1 MYYKNMLNYN
11 ACSIISKIRDDV
23 NKLIITEL
31 EKNNVTEVV
40 PSHGDILCF
49 LYSEKCGLSINTL
62 AQKVHRTQPTVTV
75 LVNKLEKLGYVKR
88 SKDEVD
94 QRITMIHLTDK
105 GWELEPIFNQVSEAV
120 NQKVYGHL
128 NEQEQEQF
136 EYLLER
142 VYSGL

>member
-1 MYYKNMLNYN
+1 MLNYN
-11 ACSIISKIRDDV
+11 ACAIISKIRDDV

-31 EKNNVTEVV
+31 AKNNITDVV

-49 LYSEKCGLSINTL
+49 LYSEKGSLSVNTL

-88 SKDEVD
+88 LKNDED
-94 QRITMIHLTDK
+94 QRITMVHLTDK
-105 GWELEPIFNQVSEAV
+105 GWELEPIFNQVSEAI
-120 NQKVYGHL
+120 NHKVYGRL
-128 NEQEQEQF
+128 SEQEQEQF

>member
-1 MYYKNMLNYN
+1 MLNYN
-11 ACSIISKIRDDV
+11 ACAIISKIRDDV

-31 EKNNVTEVV
+31 AKNNITDVV

-49 LYSEKCGLSINTL
+49 LYSEKGSLSVNTL

-88 SKDEVD
+88 LKNDED
-94 QRITMIHLTDK
+94 QRITMVHLTDK
-105 GWELEPIFNQVSEAV
+105 GWELEPIFNQVSEAI
-120 NQKVYGHL
+120 NHKVYSRL
-128 NEQEQEQF
+128 SEQEQEQF

>member
-1 MYYKNMLNYN
+1 MLNYN
-11 ACSIISKIRDDV
+11 ACAIISKIRDDV

-31 EKNNVTEVV
+31 AKNNVTDVV

-49 LYSEKCGLSINTL
+49 LYSEEGSLSVNTL

-88 SKDEVD
+88 IKDDQD
-94 QRITMIHLTDK
+94 QRITMVHLTDK
-105 GWELEPIFNQVSEAV
+105 GWELQPIFNHVSEAV
-120 NQKVYGHL
+120 NQKVYGNL
-128 NEQEQEQF
+128 NEQEQEHF
-136 EYLLER
+136 EELLER

>member
-11 ACSIISKIRDDV
+11 ACAMISKIRDDV

-31 EKNNVTEVV
+31 AKNNITDVV

-49 LYSEKCGLSINTL
+49 LYSEKGSLSINTL

-75 LVNKLEKLGYVKR
+75 LINKLEKLGYVKR
-88 SKDEVD
+88 LKDDED
-94 QRITMIHLTDK
+94 QRITMVHLTDK

-120 NQKVYGHL
+120 NQKVYGSL
-128 NEQEQEQF
+128 SEQQKEQF
-136 EYLLER
+136 EYLLEC

>member
-1 MYYKNMLNYN
+1 MLNYN
-11 ACSIISKIRDDV
+11 ACAIISKIRDDV

-31 EKNNVTEVV
+31 AKNNITDVV

-49 LYSEKCGLSINTL
+49 LYNEKGSLSVNTL

-88 SKDEVD
+88 LKNDED
-94 QRITMIHLTDK
+94 QRITMVHLTDK
-105 GWELEPIFNQVSEAV
+105 GWELEPIFNQVSEAI
-120 NQKVYGHL
+120 NHKVYSRL
-128 NEQEQEQF
+128 SEQEQEQF

>member
-1 MYYKNMLNYN
+1 MLNYN
-11 ACSIISKIRDDV
+11 ACAIISKIRDDV

-31 EKNNVTEVV
+31 AKNNITDVV

-49 LYSEKCGLSINTL
+49 LYSEKGSLSVNTL

-88 SKDEVD
+88 LKDDED
-94 QRITMIHLTDK
+94 QRITMVHLTDK
-105 GWELEPIFNQVSEAV
+105 GWGLEPIFNQVSEAI
-120 NQKVYGHL
+120 NHKVYGRL
-128 NEQEQEQF
+128 SEQEQEQF

>member
-1 MYYKNMLNYN
+1 MLNYN
-11 ACSIISKIRDDV
+11 ACAIISKIRDDV

-31 EKNNVTEVV
+31 AKNNITDVV

-49 LYSEKCGLSINTL
+49 LYSEKGSLSVNTL

-88 SKDEVD
+88 LKDDED
-94 QRITMIHLTDK
+94 QRITMVHLTDK
-105 GWELEPIFNQVSEAV
+105 GWELEPIFNQVSEAI
-120 NQKVYGHL
+120 NHKVYSRL
-128 NEQEQEQF
+128 SEQEQEQF